1 MRFGKRGTQRREGPQ
16 ACPAQAGDH
25 VSRLSPGD
33 HCQQRC
39 SARAPSQRRRRAER
53 LFAFSLLNLSGLIL
67 IHIGESVLSQL
78 AFVPGEKK
86 YLKKKKEETNIL

>member
-1 MRFGKRGTQRREGPQ
+1 M
-16 ACPAQAGDH
+16 
-25 VSRLSPGD
+25 
-33 HCQQRC
+33 
-39 SARAPSQRRRRAER
+39 
-53 LFAFSLLNLSGLIL
+53 FAFSLLNLSGLIL